1 MPLTELQ
8 VRNAKPAERA
18 YKLSDGEGLFLLV
31 QPNGSK
37 LWRMKYRFAG
47 KEKLLSFG
55 AYPALGIAA
64 ARQKRCSS
72 RELLKRGNEPA
83 VPRSL
88 SECGPTAVDR
98 FADVQGLAPRV
109 STEKNVSGLAAGT
122 CRPLPSEI
130 VLNYRPIRDI
140 RRAAPAPRSEQCWT
154 RGPCLK
160 PERIACMRI
169 LVTSLALVAASAAL
183 APPVGA
189 HETAAPKAGA
199 SALEPEAR
207 GAAAVVDAF
216 HAALAKGDLSGAKAL
231 LAEDALIYESGGVER
246 GKAEYASH
254 HLPADAAFTAATT
267 RSVTRRTGHAAGSM
281 AWVATES
288 KVTGSFKER
297 AVDSVS
303 IETMILRREQAAW
316 RIAHIH
322 WSSANTKK

>member
-1 MPLTELQ
+1 
-8 VRNAKPAERA
+8 
-18 YKLSDGEGLFLLV
+18 
-31 QPNGSK
+31 
-37 LWRMKYRFAG
+37 
-47 KEKLLSFG
+47 
-55 AYPALGIAA
+55 
-64 ARQKRCSS
+64 
-72 RELLKRGNEPA
+72 
-83 VPRSL
+83 
-88 SECGPTAVDR
+88 
-98 FADVQGLAPRV
+98 
-109 STEKNVSGLAAGT
+109 
-122 CRPLPSEI
+122 
-130 VLNYRPIRDI
+130 
-140 RRAAPAPRSEQCWT
+140 
-154 RGPCLK
+154 
-160 PERIACMRI
+160 MRI

-189 HETAAPKAGA
+189 HETAAPKAGT
-199 SALEPEAR
+199 SALEPQAR
-207 GAAAVVDAF
+207 GAAVAVDAF

-267 RSVTRRTGHAAGSM
+267 RTVTRRTGHAAGTM

-303 IETMILRREQAAW
+303 IETMVLRREQAAW